1 MIDAKLAIRVVR
13 KALKTRCKTFSIRMA
28 RGTAYGWIDI
38 WGSGTDGVFF
48 ESHHFTDEEKKVL
61 EEFGIPYGGNCA
73 LISPDDRDYWVKK
86 LARLVPEAGAL
97 LICEVLGKPFGGTL
111 WDTTSGFS

>member
-1 MIDAKLAIRVVR
+1 LEECAIRVVR
-13 KALKTRCKTFSIRMA
+13 KALKTRCKTFSVRMA

-38 WGSGTDGVFF
+38 WGSDEFN
-48 ESHHFTDEEKKVL
+48 HFTDEEKKVL

-86 LARLVPEAGAL
+86 LANLMPEAGAL
-97 LICEVLGKPFGGTL
+97 LIGEVLGKPFGGLSCLSSTL
-111 WDTTSGFS
+111 MLFL